1 MGAIDFVEPW
11 YYATVYYIIFL
22 IISWMT
28 VLYYIGSNGQ
38 KILKLEGSNPMQGV
52 AILFTLILVF
62 FIGLRP
68 ISGKH
73 FGDMGMY
80 SHMYLN
86 IINDYVPVSFSKE
99 WFWENLAVF
108 CKKSGLNVNE
118 YFLII
123 SFGYFVSMLI
133 CSFIL
138 MRKNLWIASLFFFIS
153 FSCYAYGT
161 NGIRNGLAC
170 SFALVAICLLAEG
183 GLRRPLAFALMFLG
197 IGIHRSVMLPCA
209 AAIVSTYFI
218 KDTKWTIRFWIASI
232 AISLVAG
239 PMVESFFSA
248 LGFDDRMVDY
258 TSLGQSEQSMSQ
270 FSSTGFRWDF
280 LLYSVFPVI
289 MTWYVTRHRNFNDK
303 VFNVFA
309 NTYIFCNAF
318 WIMVIRS
325 SYSNRFA
332 YLSWFLY
339 PVVIAYPLLR
349 MNLWKDQDRRTAL
362 IFFLYSGFTLFMFFF
377 YYFGTISGFR
387 GFNQFWWR

>member
-80 SHMYLN
+80 SHTYLN

-108 CKKSGLNVNE
+108 CKKSGLNVYE

-123 SFGYFVSMLI
+123 SFGYFVGMLI

-183 GLRRPLAFALMFLG
+183 GLKRPLAFVLMLLAM
-197 IGIHRSVMLPCA
+197 GIHRSVMLPCA

-239 PMVESFFSA
+239 PMVESFFAS
-248 LGFDDRMVDY
+248 LGFDDRMSDY

-270 FSSTGFRWDF
+270 FSKTGFRWDF
-280 LLYSVFPVI
+280 LFYSVFPVI

-332 YLSWFLY
+332 YLSWFIY
-339 PVVIAYPLLR
+339 PVIIAYPLLR
-349 MNLWKDQDRRTAL
+349 MNLWKDQDRKTAL
-362 IFFLYSGFTLFMFFF
+362 IFFFYSGFTFFMFFIF
-377 YYFGTISGFR
+377 YFGTISGFR
-387 GFNQFWWR
+387 GFNQYWWR

>member
-73 FGDMGMY
+73 FGDMSMY

-108 CKKSGLNVNE
+108 CKKSGLNVYE

-170 SFALVAICLLAEG
+170 SFALVAICLLVG
-183 GLRRPLAFALMFLG
+183 YWY
-197 IGIHRSVMLPCA
+197 S
-209 AAIVSTYFI
+209 
-218 KDTKWTIRFWIASI
+218 
-232 AISLVAG
+232 SLSHVA
-239 PMVESFFSA
+239 MC
-248 LGFDDRMVDY
+248 R
-258 TSLGQSEQSMSQ
+258 
-270 FSSTGFRWDF
+270 
-280 LLYSVFPVI
+280 
-289 MTWYVTRHRNFNDK
+289 
-303 VFNVFA
+303 
-309 NTYIFCNAF
+309 CN
-318 WIMVIRS
+318 R
-325 SYSNRFA
+325 
-332 YLSWFLY
+332 L
-339 PVVIAYPLLR
+339 
-349 MNLWKDQDRRTAL
+349 D
-362 IFFLYSGFTLFMFFF
+362 LFH
-377 YYFGTISGFR
+377 
-387 GFNQFWWR
+387 